1 MMIKC
6 QRGKKKST
14 QDYGEPLVLG
24 ACKNQAVALKIY
36 SMTDTLKL
44 QRNKMPKYS
53 RARGFTLVEILI
65 VLALIGIVAGL
76 AMSNLG
82 EIFGGGKVKAAQ
94 TWVNSTGEA
103 YVNSYLAMVGD
114 YPKSLSDLRTP
125 PKGVPPFVKRA
136 SDLQDPWG
144 KDYVYQY
151 PGSRNPGSFDLSTTA
166 PDGTVLGNWDSATGN

>member
-1 MMIKC
+1 MTMISDIC
-6 QRGKKKST
+6 KKETST
-14 QDYGEPLVLG
+14 H
-24 ACKNQAVALKIY
+24 
-36 SMTDTLKL
+36 
-44 QRNKMPKYS
+44 R

-103 YVNSYLAMVGD
+103 YVNSYFALVSN
-114 YPKSLSDLRTP
+114 YPKSLGDLRSP
-125 PKGVPPFVKRA
+125 SNGVAPFVKRA

-144 KDYVYQY
+144 KEYIYQY
-151 PGSRNPGSFDLSTTA
+151 PGTRNTGSFDLSTTG
-166 PDGTVLGNWDSATGN
+166 PDGTVIGNWDGGN

>member
-1 MMIKC
+1 MMFLC

-14 QDYGEPLVLG
+14 KDYGESLLLG
-24 ACKNQAVALKIY
+24 ACKNQSVALKIC
-36 SMTDTLKL
+36 SMRDTLKI
-44 QRNKMPKYS
+44 QRNNLPNYS

-103 YVNSYLAMVGD
+103 YVNSYLAMVGN
-114 YPKSLSDLRTP
+114 YPKSLSELRTP
-125 PKGVPPFVKRA
+125 PSGVPPFVKRA

-151 PGSRNPGSFDLSTTA
+151 PGSRNTGSFDLSTTA

>member
-14 QDYGEPLVLG
+14 QDPGEALVLG

-36 SMTDTLKL
+36 SMTDTFKL

-82 EIFGGGKVKAAQ
+82 EIFGGGKEKAAKI
-94 TWVNSTGEA
+94 WVESTGPA
-103 YVNSYLAMVGD
+103 YLESFNAINGNYPSSLNELLTGD
-114 YPKSLSDLRTP
+114 VK
-125 PKGVPPFVKRA
+125 FVKKA
-136 SDLQDPWG
+136 SDLNDPWN
-144 KDYVYQY
+144 KPYQY
-151 PGSRNPGSFDLSTTA
+151 SNPGPNYEISTTS
-166 PDGTVLGNWDSATGN
+166 PTGKKISNLGE

>member
-1 MMIKC
+1 MSKTSEHSKRKFFP
-6 QRGKKKST
+6 QR
-14 QDYGEPLVLG
+14 
-24 ACKNQAVALKIY
+24 LK
-36 SMTDTLKL
+36 
-44 QRNKMPKYS
+44 
-53 RARGFTLVEILI
+53 RGFTLVEILI

-114 YPKSLSDLRTP
+114 YPKSLSDLQNP
-125 PKGVPPFVKRA
+125 PNGVPPFVKRA

-144 KDYVYQY
+144 KNYTYQY
-151 PGSRNPGSFDLSTTA
+151 PGTRNTGSFDLSTTA
-166 PDGTVLGNWDSATGN
+166 PDGTVLGNWDSATSN

>member
-1 MMIKC
+1 MSMKADRERKFSP
-6 QRGKKKST
+6 QR
-14 QDYGEPLVLG
+14 
-24 ACKNQAVALKIY
+24 LK
-36 SMTDTLKL
+36 
-44 QRNKMPKYS
+44 
-53 RARGFTLVEILI
+53 RGFTLVEILI

-114 YPKSLSDLRTP
+114 YPKSLSDLQNP
-125 PKGVPPFVKRA
+125 PNGVPPFVKRA

-144 KDYVYQY
+144 KNYTYQY
-151 PGSRNPGSFDLSTTA
+151 PGTRNTGSFDLSTTA
-166 PDGTVLGNWDSATGN
+166 PDGTVLGNWDSATSN

>member
-1 MMIKC
+1 MT
-6 QRGKKKST
+6 KKSEHSERKFSP
-14 QDYGEPLVLG
+14 QR
-24 ACKNQAVALKIY
+24 LK
-36 SMTDTLKL
+36 
-44 QRNKMPKYS
+44 
-53 RARGFTLVEILI
+53 RGFTLVEILI

-114 YPKSLSDLRTP
+114 YPKSLSDLKNP
-125 PKGVPPFVKRA
+125 PNGVPPFVKRA

-144 KDYVYQY
+144 KNYTYQY
-151 PGSRNPGSFDLSTTA
+151 PGTRNTGSFDLSTTA
-166 PDGTVLGNWDSATGN
+166 PDGTVLGNWDSATSN

>member
-1 MMIKC
+1 MMIMC

-14 QDYGEPLVLG
+14 KDYGDPLVLS

-36 SMTDTLKL
+36 FMTDTLKL
-44 QRNKMPKYS
+44 QRNKMPKS
-53 RARGFTLVEILI
+53 TRVRGFTLVEILI

-114 YPKSLSDLRTP
+114 YPKSLSELRTP

-151 PGSRNPGSFDLSTTA
+151 PGSRNTGSFDLSTTA

>member
-1 MMIKC
+1 MSMNIDRREWRPSP
-6 QRGKKKST
+6 QR
-14 QDYGEPLVLG
+14 
-24 ACKNQAVALKIY
+24 LK
-36 SMTDTLKL
+36 
-44 QRNKMPKYS
+44 
-53 RARGFTLVEILI
+53 RGFTLVEILI

-114 YPKSLSDLRTP
+114 YPKSLSDLQNP
-125 PKGVPPFVKRA
+125 PNGVPPFVKRA

-144 KDYVYQY
+144 KNYTYQY
-151 PGSRNPGSFDLSTTA
+151 PGTQNTGSFDLSTTA
-166 PDGTVLGNWDSATGN
+166 PDGTVLGNWDSATTN

>member
-1 MMIKC
+1 MSMNIDRREWRPSP
-6 QRGKKKST
+6 QR
-14 QDYGEPLVLG
+14 
-24 ACKNQAVALKIY
+24 LK
-36 SMTDTLKL
+36 
-44 QRNKMPKYS
+44 
-53 RARGFTLVEILI
+53 RGFTLVEILI

-114 YPKSLSDLRTP
+114 YPKSLSDLQNP
-125 PKGVPPFVKRA
+125 PNGVPPFVKRA

-144 KDYVYQY
+144 KNYSYQY
-151 PGSRNPGSFDLSTTA
+151 PGTQNTGSFDLSTTA
-166 PDGTVLGNWDSATGN
+166 PDGTVLGNWDSATTN